1 MYVPIGCR
9 HPFIKYWQ
17 PLLAETTKTC
27 SLPHPENERQ
37 QSVNS
42 FSCCIFG
49 NQGIAL
55 IFAFIKELLTAL
67 IGKNTFLSKVKHR
80 FQIDWYCKLQSMQK
94 HIFGCWKCDFDKLLL
109 TYSKNKSLNWISGWT
124 RWATHWQPT
133 QFRRVASL
141 PSNHAQVD
149 SLGLLT
155 TWTAN
160 LATIRVEP
168 GPGPEVM
175 IRYRC

>member
-1 MYVPIGCR
+1 MSVNGASTIFSVPSWVMYVPIGCR

-67 IGKNTFLSKVKHR
+67 IGKNTIYQR
-80 FQIDWYCKLQSMQK
+80 
-94 HIFGCWKCDFDKLLL
+94 
-109 TYSKNKSLNWISGWT
+109 
-124 RWATHWQPT
+124 
-133 QFRRVASL
+133 
-141 PSNHAQVD
+141 
-149 SLGLLT
+149 
-155 TWTAN
+155 
-160 LATIRVEP
+160 
-168 GPGPEVM
+168 
-175 IRYRC
+175 